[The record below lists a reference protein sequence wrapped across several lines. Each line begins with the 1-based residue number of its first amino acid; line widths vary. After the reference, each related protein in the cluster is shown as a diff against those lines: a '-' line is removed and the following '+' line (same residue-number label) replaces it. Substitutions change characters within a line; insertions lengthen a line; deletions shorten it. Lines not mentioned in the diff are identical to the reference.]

1 MFRSRIS
8 SWKIAAGLA
17 AVLSLPGVVSAQTP
31 PPATPAEPPIQPVQV
46 VQQPMPAG
54 GGRVFNPDM
63 SVIANF
69 LGTGGKN
76 PRNLSPAFQ
85 LTEVEIALQAVVDP
99 FARADFFL
107 SATPEGLEVEEGYIT
122 FTALPAGLLMKV
134 GKMRAQ
140 FGKVN
145 TLHTHSLPYAD
156 RPLVSQNLFGGE
168 GGLSDAGVS
177 VSKLFATRALYLEGI
192 GEVYAGQTEV
202 FQSPERSRL
211 NYVGRVRGYRDITE
225 GTNIDFGFSAA
236 HGSTADIGPD
246 ANKNV
251 YGIDATFRY
260 RPLRRAIYKRFQA
273 RTEMMWSRQRFD
285 TTLAPTEKAF
295 GWYGLAEYQFARR
308 WYLGARV
315 DRSGHLLDGSQVDT
329 GQSGFLTFWP
339 SEFSQIRGQF
349 RRTKYADGVKGNEFL
364 VQFNFS
370 IGAHGAH
377 IF

>member
-1 MFRSRIS
+1 MVRSVS
-8 SWKIAAGLA
+8 QWKVAACFA
-17 AVLSLPGVVSAQTP
+17 AVLSVPAAALAQTQTTP
-31 PPATPAEPPIQPVQV
+31 PTPPVEPV
-46 VQQPMPAG
+46 VQTPMPAG

-85 LTEVEIALQAVVDP
+85 LTEVEIALQAAVDP

-107 SATPEGLEVEEGYIT
+107 SATPEGLEVEEGYMT
-122 FTALPAGLLMKV
+122 FTSLPAGLLVKV

-168 GGLSDAGVS
+168 EGLSDAGVS
-177 VSKLFATRALYLEGI
+177 VSKLFATRALYLEAI
-192 GEVYAGQTEV
+192 GEAYAGQTEV
-202 FQSPERSRL
+202 FQSSERSKL
-211 NYVGRVRGYRDITE
+211 NYIGRVRAFRDITE
-225 GTNIDFGFSAA
+225 GTNIDLGFSAA
-236 HGSTADIGPD
+236 HGPTDIGPD
-246 ANKNV
+246 ANKRIF
-251 YGIDATFRY
+251 GIDATFRY

-273 RTEMMWSRQRFD
+273 RTELMWSRQD
-285 TTLAPTEKAF
+285 GAAAAAPVQKAF
-295 GWYGLAEYQFARR
+295 GAYGLAEYQFARR
-308 WYLGARV
+308 WYLGARA
-315 DRSGHLLDGSQVDT
+315 DRSGQLLDGSLVDT
-329 GQSGFLTFWP
+329 GQSAFVTFWP
-339 SEFSQIRGQF
+339 SEFSVIRGQV
-349 RRTKYADGVKGNEFL
+349 RRTKYADGLKGNEFM